1 MGDQVDASLAH
12 SLATLATVVPPNDD
26 DDEDSSLPPRPY
38 LDALVL
44 HVPYRDPAHT
54 QQAWLA
60 MSRAVRAGHVRQL
73 GISNASRADLVHLVA
88 WCRRGGGATTTT
100 TTQAGA
106 GAGDGAAVGEPLVV
120 VPPTIVQNRFYPGPE
135 GDFDHAARKYCSS
148 GGSIMTYQ
156 AFGLLRNKAL
166 VEDEASVGA
175 VARVLGFSRPV
186 ALYALVTEAL
196 GQQGDDIR
204 VLDGTTRADRMEE
217 DVAGVKR
224 AVAALR
230 RAKRT
235 STSTVTPP
243 CAGNDD
249 DVDDDEALNR
259 AMVSFR
265 MGFGQDEME

>member
-1 MGDQVDASLAH
+1 MGDQVYASLAR

-26 DDEDSSLPPRPY
+26 GNAPPRPY

-73 GISNASRADLVHLVA
+73 GISNASRADLAHLVA
-88 WCRRGGGATTTT
+88 WCRRGGATTT

-106 GAGDGAAVGEPLVV
+106 GAGDGAAVEEPLVV
-120 VPPTIVQNRFYPGPE
+120 VPPTIVQNLFYPGPE
-135 GDFDHAARKYCSS
+135 GDFDLAVRQYCSS
-148 GGSIMTYQ
+148 SGSIMMYQ

-175 VARVLGFSRPV
+175 VARLLGVSRPV

-196 GQQGDDIR
+196 LVPGQQGDIR

-217 DVAGVKR
+217 DVAGVER

-235 STSTVTPP
+235 STSTVTTTPS

-249 DVDDDEALNR
+249 DDDEALNR